1 MFDTIRKYNY
11 YQKTAIILFVIL
23 ASMLIG
29 QVFAGMLGYII
40 NPELI
45 FESGLS
51 DAKTPSDYNTVKL
64 LQFISALFTF
74 VIPALI
80 IAKLF
85 GNSVSGYL
93 DLKSSPKIT
102 YYILTILLLFAIL
115 PAMNII
121 IVWNKS
127 LQLPESLFG
136 LEQSLMEME
145 ETGKKM
151 TVIML
156 KGSGFGQILI
166 NLLLMALL
174 PAIGE
179 EFLFRGIIQRHLID
193 WIKKPHL
200 AILLSGIIFSA
211 VHFQFYGFIPR
222 VILGVLFGYLVYYS
236 GSLWPAIFAHFFNN
250 AMAVISFKLGGD
262 SLDASEID
270 SFGTTGSDFYFIF
283 IGLVLAYL
291 IGKKLFKKIHADREQ
306 IKYPKN
312 GVEDIENLE

>member
-1 MFDTIRKYNY
+1 MFDTIKKYNY
-11 YQKTAIILFVIL
+11 YQKTAVILFLIV

-29 QVFAGMLGYII
+29 QVFAGMLGFIL
-40 NPELI
+40 NPELLV
-45 FESGLS
+45 ESGLS
-51 DAKTPSDYNTVKL
+51 EAKTTADYNTVKL

-85 GNSVSGYL
+85 GSKVSNYL
-93 DLKSSPKIT
+93 DLNSSPKIT
-102 YYILTILLLFAIL
+102 YYILTILFLFAIL

-121 IVWNKS
+121 IIWNSS
-127 LQLPESLFG
+127 LQLPESMSA

-145 ETGKKM
+145 ESGKNM
-151 TVIML
+151 TEIML
-156 KGSGFGQILI
+156 KGSGVGQLLI

-179 EFLFRGIIQRHLID
+179 EFLFRGILQKHLID

-211 VHFQFYGFIPR
+211 IHFQFYGFIPR

-250 AMAVISFKLGGD
+250 AMAVISFKLGEGG
-262 SLDASEID
+262 LDASEID
-270 SFGTTGSDFYFIF
+270 NFGTTSSDFYFIF
-283 IGLVLAYL
+283 IGLVLAYF
-291 IGKKLFKKIHADREQ
+291 IGKILFKKTHPD
-306 IKYPKN
+306 PKQTSCLHE
-312 GVEDIENLE
+312 VDDIGNIES

>member
-1 MFDTIRKYNY
+1 MNISNTIKEYNY

-29 QVFAGMLGYII
+29 QVLAGLVGMLV
-40 NPELI
+40 NLELI
-45 FESGLS
+45 IESGLS
-51 DAKTPSDYNTVKL
+51 EAKTTADYNTVKL
-64 LQFISALFTF
+64 LQFISAIFTF
-74 VIPALI
+74 VVPALI

-85 GNSVSGYL
+85 GDKISKYL
-93 DLKSSPKIT
+93 YLNTSPKIS
-102 YYILTILLLFAIL
+102 YYIFTILFFFAIL

-121 IVWNKS
+121 IVWNSS
-127 LQLPESLFG
+127 LQLPESLSG

-145 ETGKKM
+145 ESGKKM
-151 TVIML
+151 TEIML
-156 KGSGFGQILI
+156 KGSSVGQLLI

-179 EFLFRGIIQRHLID
+179 EFLFRGIIQKHLIV
-193 WIKKPHL
+193 WTKKPHL
-200 AILLSGIIFSA
+200 AILLAGIIFSA

-250 AMAVISFKLGGD
+250 AMAVLSFKLGGD

-270 SFGTTGSDFYFIF
+270 SFGTTSTDFYFVF
-283 IGLVLAYL
+283 IGLVFAYL
-291 IGKKLFKKIHADREQ
+291 IGKQLFKFSKNKP
-306 IKYPKN
+306 IK
-312 GVEDIENLE
+312 